1 MKYKLTDAKGRTYGG
16 TQWGP
21 GVRHA
26 AAGDGQNLCSD
37 GWIHYYDSPELA
49 VLMNPIGAAFL
60 TPRLWEF
67 VPEGEQLHDHGLKSG
82 CKAGTTIREVA
93 LPVFSLAAMVR
104 WSILVALWVEHQPQF
119 RDWAERWLS
128 GQDRSAAAARATDA
142 ADADAAADAY
152 AAAAY
157 AAAADAAYA
166 AYAAYAAVA
175 ARAAYAAVYAA
186 HVAQIPLDLTALARQ
201 AQQEESA

>member
-21 GVRHA
+21 GVRHD

-152 AAAAY
+152 AAAAH
-157 AAAADAAYA
+157 
-166 AYAAYAAVA
+166 AVA